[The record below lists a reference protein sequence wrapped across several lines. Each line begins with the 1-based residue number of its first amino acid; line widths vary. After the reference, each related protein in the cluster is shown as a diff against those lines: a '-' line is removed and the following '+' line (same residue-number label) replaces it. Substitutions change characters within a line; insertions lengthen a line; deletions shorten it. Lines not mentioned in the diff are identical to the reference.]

1 MWSEKASEV
10 VTYKWLHEEC
20 KSWDHSG
27 REISVCKGPESVM
40 GPGNCKKASAEG
52 EERGAIANL
61 ERLGGAVA
69 CRSV

>member
-1 MWSEKASEV
+1 M

-40 GPGNCKKASAEG
+40 GPGNCEKDSVEG
-52 EERGAIANL
+52 EEWREGPWANL
-61 ERLGGAVA
+61 ERLGGAWHVGV
-69 CRSV
+69 CSP